1 MVAGECVDDDHR
13 AGTDWTTEGNRLCG
27 RGLGD
32 YGYVRL
38 RVISQQQSAL
48 RKQSRSTAV
57 GQESEKANADE
68 AAGQN
73 VEEEASQELL
83 RGKRHRSLL
92 ATVGIILPVESDLI
106 IVEGHE
112 AVIGDGH
119 AMGVAG
125 EVTDDMLGSAERG
138 FGIDHPVLAKQRP

>member
-1 MVAGECVDDDHR
+1 M
-13 AGTDWTTEGNRLCG
+13 
-27 RGLGD
+27 
-32 YGYVRL
+32 RL

-125 EVTDDMLGSAERG
+125 EVTDDMLGSTERW
-138 FGIDHPVLAKQRP
+138 FGIDHPVLAK

>member
-1 MVAGECVDDDHR
+1 M
-13 AGTDWTTEGNRLCG
+13 
-27 RGLGD
+27 
-32 YGYVRL
+32 RL
-38 RVISQQQSAL
+38 RVILQQQSAL

-57 GQESEKANADE
+57 GQESEKAADE

-73 VEEEASQELL
+73 VEKEASQELL

-92 ATVGIILPVESDLI
+92 AAVGIILPAESDLI
-106 IVEGHE
+106 IVERHE

-125 EVTDDMLGSAERG
+125 EVTDDLLRSAERW
-138 FGIDHPVLAKQRP
+138 FGIDHPVLAKQCP

>member
-1 MVAGECVDDDHR
+1 
-13 AGTDWTTEGNRLCG
+13 
-27 RGLGD
+27 
-32 YGYVRL
+32 VRL

-73 VEEEASQELL
+73 VEKEASQELL

-92 ATVGIILPVESDLI
+92 AAVGIILPAESDLI
-106 IVEGHE
+106 IVERHE

-125 EVTDDMLGSAERG
+125 EVTDDLLRSAERW
-138 FGIDHPVLAKQRP
+138 FGIDHPVLAKQGSKKRGKGFLVLERLQSSCEGQSAL